1 MEKSWESVRRAQEL
15 LKVKEVTEDDLSEV
29 RRLRERVKSR
39 IHESESILDLT
50 SRFHLTLRQV
60 GGAGRRV
67 LNADTFI

>member
-1 MEKSWESVRRAQEL
+1 MEKSWERVRRAQEL

-60 GGAGRRV
+60 GGAGCRV